1 MDHRVEPPSWLP
13 QGAAPKAADP
23 EADEAP
29 ASDDAHSL
37 QDDSAPA
44 DSTAEEF
51 PNGNGHEDSYTYL
64 RDDSHIYTQDSP
76 YAGRAPFE
84 EPARPPFDEL
94 PGATFDQPTVPPPPG
109 DELTGSTFD
118 SGVTVGAPESGFSS
132 AADAGVPDGG
142 FSPGTPG
149 TDAPDG
155 GFTGSAAGGVP
166 DGGFGGGFTGS
177 GFTGSGFTGS
187 GYAPSAAGA
196 DLHDGG
202 YTGVASAGSP
212 VGGPAGG
219 DPYTAHY
226 APGFSESPAPTLP
239 TAPETAG
246 QSMQRTGTYAYPP
259 PPPTPASPPAKGRQ
273 STSSARRANL
283 IVARLEPWSVMKFS
297 FLISLVAW
305 IVLFVA
311 VALLYYALSSL
322 GVFASLQKTLASVT
336 SSQGSAGVDL
346 SKWTSGT
353 RVMGYTMLLGAIDVV
368 LITALSTLGA
378 VVYNLV
384 THLGGGIE
392 ITLKETE

>member
-1 MDHRVEPPSWLP
+1 VDHRVEPPSWLP
-13 QGAAPKAADP
+13 QGAAPQAAGP

-29 ASDDAHSL
+29 ASDDAHAL

-44 DSTAEEF
+44 DGTAEEF
-51 PNGNGHEDSYTYL
+51 SNGNGHEDSYAYL
-64 RDDSHIYTQDSP
+64 RDDSHIYNQDSP
-76 YAGRAPFE
+76 YADRGPFE
-84 EPARPPFDEL
+84 EPTRPPFDEL
-94 PGATFDQPTVPPPPG
+94 PGASFDQPAAPPPPG
-109 DELTGSTFD
+109 DELAGSAFA
-118 SGVTVGAPESGFSS
+118 SGVAAGRAESGFSS
-132 AADAGVPDGG
+132 AADARTPDAGFSGSTSGADLPNGG
-142 FSPGTPG
+142 FAASS
-149 TDAPDG
+149 AP
-155 GFTGSAAGGVP
+155 GGVP
-166 DGGFGGGFTGS
+166 DGGFGAGFTGS
-177 GFTGSGFTGS
+177 GFTGSAFTGS
-187 GYAPSAAGA
+187 PAGADLRGGGFSSGAAGA
-196 DLHDGG
+196 D
-202 YTGVASAGSP
+202 
-212 VGGPAGG
+212 GPAGS

-226 APGFSESPAPTLP
+226 APGFSESPAPTVA
-239 TAPETAG
+239 TGPETASAG
-246 QSMQRTGTYAYPP
+246 PQPTGMYAYPP
-259 PPPTPASPPAKGRQ
+259 PPMPVGPPPVSPPARGKQ
-273 STSSARRANL
+273 STSTARRANL

-353 RVMGYTMLLGAIDVV
+353 RIMGYTMLLGAVDVV

>member
-13 QGAAPKAADP
+13 QGAAPQAADP

-29 ASDDAHSL
+29 ASDDAHAP
-37 QDDSAPA
+37 QDDSAEV

-51 PNGNGHEDSYTYL
+51 PNGNGHEGSYTYL
-64 RDDSHIYTQDSP
+64 RDDSQIYNQDSP
-76 YAGRAPFE
+76 YAGGQDSPYASRAPFE
-84 EPARPPFDEL
+84 EPTRPPFDEL
-94 PGATFDQPTVPPPPG
+94 PGASFDQPATPPPG
-109 DELTGSTFD
+109 DELAGSTFG
-118 SGVTVGAPESGFSS
+118 SGVTVGRPESGYSS
-132 AADAGVPDGG
+132 AADAGG
-142 FSPGTPG
+142 FS
-149 TDAPDG
+149 
-155 GFTGSAAGGVP
+155 GSAGSADVP

-187 GYAPSAAGA
+187 SFTGSPAGA

-202 YTGVASAGSP
+202 FTGGVAGAGSLA
-212 VGGPAGG
+212 GSGPAGG

-226 APGFSESPAPTLP
+226 SPGYSESTAPTV
-239 TAPETAG
+239 AAGPETVSQTA
-246 QSMQRTGTYAYPP
+246 QRTGMYAYPP
-259 PPPTPASPPAKGRQ
+259 PQPAPVGPPPPAKGRQ
-273 STSSARRANL
+273 SASSARRANL

-353 RVMGYTMLLGAIDVV
+353 RVMGYTMLLGAVDVV